1 MGSII
6 LIMKTTIEN
15 KNYHKVYFPKF
26 LKPKKNFLL
35 KRLGKDNDGG
45 YLVDINS
52 LRTANTLISLG
63 INDDWSFELNAQK
76 ENKNIN
82 IVCYDLSTSFIFLFK
97 IFIKKLFFVF
107 FYGIKETISS
117 FTKIY
122 SYFFFLKSK
131 IFLKKITYNDLII
144 ITKKLKPPFFLKID
158 IEGSEYRIL
167 DDLLKLQNK
176 ISGIVI
182 EFHDIDLFQ
191 DKIKDFVSQFK
202 LELIHIHANN
212 CNILWHEANVIELTF
227 SKNPVITG
235 AKINLPHKYDHKNLM
250 RLPEISIK
258 FR

>member
-1 MGSII
+1 
-6 LIMKTTIEN
+6 MKTYVKN

-52 LRTANTLISLG
+52 LKAANTLISLG
-63 INDDWSFELNAQK
+63 ISDDWSFELNAQK

-82 IVCYDLSTSFIFLFK
+82 IVCYDLNTSFIFLFK

-107 FYGIKETISS
+107 FYGIKETVGS
-117 FTKIY
+117 FAKIC
-122 SYFFFLKSK
+122 SYFFFLKKK
-131 IFLKKITYNDLII
+131 IFVKKITYNDLII

-158 IEGSEYRIL
+158 IEVSEYRIL

-191 DKIKDFVSQFK
+191 DKIKDFISKFK
-202 LELIHIHANN
+202 LELVHIHANN
-212 CNILWHEANVIELTF
+212 CGILWHEANVIELTF
-227 SKNPVITG
+227 SKNPVISGT
-235 AKINLPHKYDHKNLM
+235 KINLPHKYDHKNLKH
-250 RLPEISIK
+250 LPEILIK
-258 FR
+258 FK